1 MKQKTGSPSVDLGQK
16 IPAQA
21 AAPAKAP
28 SERYHGLDALRGF
41 ALLLGVVLHGT
52 LSFIPGFHYTGWPI
66 VDNSPSS
73 PLALA
78 YFVIHLFR
86 MPVFFLLAGF
96 FGRMQYRRLKA
107 RGFFKE
113 RSKRILLPL
122 LFGILLVLPANVVL
136 VAVVLGIKGPV
147 DSLVPTRAIVPIP
160 LAHLWFLWVLYWL
173 YVAVLVGHKVLG
185 LFRKGG
191 ESPSASAP
199 GGNVLERFLGRV
211 CALGAEP
218 AVLALPVALCLY
230 FFDQWHLWEGLPT
243 PNTDLVP
250 QLPTA
255 VGYAVAFSFGWYLQK
270 NPAILQGWRTRW
282 IGYVA
287 AAAAVTAAT
296 AALGGF
302 DPQSSVVTVDGHVEL
317 EALTGSTKM
326 LCALGYGLAGWL
338 WTLGLVGAAL
348 HFFSGFS
355 PVRRYIADASYW
367 IYIIHMPLVM
377 ALQVLMRDWPL
388 NWALKY
394 PLILAIALPILFL
407 SYHYL
412 VRSTWI
418 GKMLNGRRYPR
429 TLPADPAARPAAGA
443 S

>member
-1 MKQKTGSPSVDLGQK
+1 MA

-21 AAPAKAP
+21 AAPAGAP
-28 SERYHGLDALRGF
+28 AERYHGLDALRGF
-41 ALLLGVVLHGT
+41 ALLLGVLLHAT
-52 LSFIPGFHYTGWPI
+52 LAFIPGFSYTGWPI

-73 PLALA
+73 PLAFA

-122 LFGILLVLPANVVL
+122 LFGTLLVLPMNVIL
-136 VAVVLGIKGPV
+136 IAVVLGIKGPV
-147 DSLVPTRAIVPIP
+147 DSLVPARAIVPVP

-173 YVAVLVGHKVLG
+173 YVAVLVGHKLLG

-191 ESPSASAP
+191 AAGSQ
-199 GGNVLERFLGRV
+199 GGGALERAVGRV
-211 CALGAEP
+211 CALGLEP
-218 AVLALPVALCLY
+218 VVLALPVAVCLW

-250 QLPTA
+250 QLPTT

-270 NPAILQGWRTRW
+270 NPGTLQSWRRRW
-282 IGYVA
+282 VGYVA
-287 AAAAVTAAT
+287 AAVVVTVAT

-302 DPQSSVVTVDGHVEL
+302 DPQSSLVTIDGQLAL
-317 EALTGSTKM
+317 EPLTGGTKA

-348 HFFSGFS
+348 HFFAGFS
-355 PVRRYIADASYW
+355 PLRRYIADASYW
-367 IYIIHMPLVM
+367 IYIVHMPLVM
-377 ALQVLMRDWPL
+377 ALQVVVRHWPVH
-388 NWALKY
+388 WALKY
-394 PLILAIALPILFL
+394 PFILAVALPILFL

-429 TLPADPAARPAAGA
+429 TLPTDPAARPAVVVGA
-443 S
+443 DAS